1 MRTLFI
7 FLLLTVS
14 STLLLGQQRLPG
26 NQNIYDAE
34 GPGFVYDNE
43 WTFNFGLGTPR
54 NLFLGFTRAKLKAYN
69 KSTFYTIFLG
79 DIRHSRE
86 QRSNFERIIP
96 STNQVSRP
104 FVYGK
109 QNQFYA
115 VRVGFGTRTYL
126 SEKAK
131 QRGVAMGY
139 SWEIGP
145 TLGLLKPYYLEVQ
158 TGELNNGT
166 IRDIAYSED
175 TEALFLDRFRIFG
188 ASSWGQGL
196 DELKIIPGVHGRA
209 SVHFGFGAYDE
220 MAKSLEV
227 GVQGDFFF
235 RDAPIMVESDL
246 TPGVTNS
253 NLRMSL
259 FLQMQLGK
267 RW

>member
-7 FLLLTVS
+7 FLSLVLF
-14 STLLLGQQRLPG
+14 STQLFGQKRLPA
-26 NQNIYDAE
+26 NQNIYDAQ
-34 GPGFVYDNE
+34 GPGFVYDQE

-54 NLFLGFTRAKLKAYN
+54 NLFIGFTQAKLKAYN

-96 STNQVSRP
+96 ATNQVSRP

-109 QNQFYA
+109 QHQFYA
-115 VRVGFGTRTYL
+115 IRLGFGTRTYL

-158 TGELNNGT
+158 TGEFNDGT
-166 IRDIAYSED
+166 IRDIAFSPE

-188 ASSWGQGL
+188 ASAWGKGL

-209 SVHFGFGAYDE
+209 SVHFGFGAYEE

-227 GVQGDFFF
+227 GIQGDFFF
-235 RDAPIMVESDL
+235 RNAPIMVESDL